1 MQQKKPHARAHT
13 QHTHKSVSPS
23 CLAPT
28 ATRKPRVRS
37 RQQHLV
43 SGQWPSQSPGSSRH
57 VPQTRSTPC
66 SDGASLLLARVSIRV
81 PWGEN
86 RRHVF
91 DPHAPS
97 TRASDCMFEV
107 RVACQR
113 HHLHA
118 TVSQAFSSLH
128 LGSVAFALRRH
139 APFRRSTYESRPPD
153 HIARMHPRTHASTLE
168 RSRAHVHEHRA

>member
-1 MQQKKPHARAHT
+1 MQQKNRHARAHT

-28 ATRKPRVRS
+28 VTRKPRVRS
-37 RQQHLV
+37 RQQHCHKHLV

-113 HHLHA
+113 HHRGTCTPQCHK
-118 TVSQAFSSLH
+118 H
-128 LGSVAFALRRH
+128 
-139 APFRRSTYESRPPD
+139 
-153 HIARMHPRTHASTLE
+153 
-168 RSRAHVHEHRA
+168 SRACTSALLPLPSGGMHHSDVRPMSHALPTTWGKGGFY